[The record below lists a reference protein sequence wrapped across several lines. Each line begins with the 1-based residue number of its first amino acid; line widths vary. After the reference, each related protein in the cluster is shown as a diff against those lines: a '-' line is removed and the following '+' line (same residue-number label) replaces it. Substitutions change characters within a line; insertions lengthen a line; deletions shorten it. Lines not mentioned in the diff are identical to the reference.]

1 MGRVYYEV
9 TATIVDSSIVEEWS
23 QWMLKEHIDR
33 VVHAGALS
41 GRVVA
46 LDSPAN
52 TFLVQFEFE
61 SRQAFEHYQSMHAPS
76 LRQESAKR
84 FEPDQVSYA
93 RRSGEY
99 L

>member
-9 TATIVDSSIVEEWS
+9 TATMIDSSIAEEWS
-23 QWMLKEHIDR
+23 RWMVGEHIDR

-84 FEPDQVSYA
+84 FEPDQVTYA
-93 RRSGEY
+93 RRSGTY

>member
-1 MGRVYYEV
+1 M
-9 TATIVDSSIVEEWS
+9 VDSSIAEEGS
-23 QWMLKEHIDR
+23 RWMISEHIDR

-61 SRQAFEHYQSMHAPS
+61 SRQAFEHYQSVHAPA
-76 LRQESAKR
+76 LRQESARR
-84 FEPDQVSYA
+84 FEPDQVTYA